1 MHRFTI
7 TILTAIL
14 LLATVAP
21 AQAWRS
27 IQNGDKNFER
37 AWRTYT
43 TQQTAKSDGYFVRSA
58 DAYSDGLKADPPS
71 RTARF
76 PSTLA
81 KAGISFYYAKR
92 YQECVDTMKVTLT
105 RDKRMWE
112 PALYTALSYAR
123 LGDSENTIKTLQTFV
138 TSLSSQR
145 IISDA
150 AVLQVKDLEAGTAN
164 LDNVADALDAATQK
178 QFIENISR
186 NNSPRDIGL
195 TAERCNGAYWWR
207 RNMAPCHSSGIVSD

>member
-1 MHRFTI
+1 MHRISII
-7 TILTAIL
+7 TLTAIL
-14 LLATVAP
+14 LFATVAS
-21 AQAWRS
+21 AQGWRS
-27 IQNGDKNFER
+27 VQNGDKNFER

-43 TQQTAKSDGYFVRSA
+43 TQQTAKAEGYFVRAA
-58 DAYSDGLKADPPS
+58 DAYGDALKADPPS
-71 RTARF
+71 RTTRF

-81 KAGISFYYAKR
+81 KAGISFYSAKR
-92 YQECVDTMKVTLT
+92 YQECIDTMKITLT

-123 LGDSENTIKTLQTFV
+123 LGDSENTVKTLQTFV
-138 TSLSSQR
+138 TALSSQR

-150 AVLQVKDLEAGTAN
+150 ASLQIKSLETGKTT
-164 LDNVADALDAATQK
+164 LDDVADALDAATQK

-186 NNSPRDIGL
+186 NNSPRDVGL

>member
-7 TILTAIL
+7 AILTAIL
-14 LLATVAP
+14 LFAAAAP

-27 IQNGDKNFER
+27 VQNGDRNFER

-43 TQQTAKSDGYFVRSA
+43 TQQTAKAEGYFIRAA
-58 DAYSDGLKADPPS
+58 DSYSDALKADPPS
-71 RTARF
+71 RTTRF

-81 KAGISFYYAKR
+81 KAGISFYHAKR

-112 PALYTALSYAR
+112 PGLYTALSYAR
-123 LGDSENTIKTLQTFV
+123 LGDSENTIKALQAFV

-150 AVLQVKDLEAGTAN
+150 AMLQIKSLEAGTT
-164 LDNVADALDAATQK
+164 DISNVADALDAATQK

-207 RNMAPCHSSGIVSD
+207 KNMAPCNSSGIVRD

>member
-1 MHRFTI
+1 MHRITI

-27 IQNGDKNFER
+27 VQNGDKNFER
-37 AWRTYT
+37 AWRTYSSR
-43 TQQTAKSDGYFVRSA
+43 QTDKADGYFARSA
-58 DAYSDGLKADPPS
+58 EAYSDALKDDPPS

-92 YQECVDTMKVTLT
+92 YQECVNTMKLTLT

-123 LGDSENTIKTLQTFV
+123 LGDSENTIKTLQNFV

-150 AVLQVKDLEAGTAN
+150 AVIQIKALETGTAT
-164 LDNVADALDAATQK
+164 LDSAADALDAATQQ
-178 QFIENISR
+178 QFIENINR

-195 TAERCNGAYWWR
+195 TAERCNGTYWWR